1 LGSNLA
7 SLATAANCATY
18 GPCPANFITTQP
30 LSTALK
36 PFPFQTVGDSFGY
49 VANANYHAL
58 QASINMRPSHGLSF
72 MANYTWSK
80 SIDDGGTFRTGY
92 PIPAGTIAGEP
103 GVSWKAD
110 RIERSASTTNQPQHI
125 VVTGVYSLPFGRTV
139 LSHNAVERAIL
150 GGFKLSEVL
159 QMFSGSPMAVTGS
172 ACQTNPAQGTCYAN
186 YNPNFTGPVR
196 INGKWGQG
204 VTAADIQGCTG
215 CVDPVYIQPSVGS
228 TTTAPT
234 GPFIAPVAPSGQ
246 TSLLNNSAF
255 APAYTFANGART
267 APYGLYSPGNY
278 DLDLALVRSFPLHF
292 TEAASFDFRAEMY
305 NVTNHTWFSP
315 VSAQVGNAGFGEV
328 TVNAYQIRKAVQL
341 SARLNF

>member
-1 LGSNLA
+1 
-7 SLATAANCATY
+7 
-18 GPCPANFITTQP
+18 
-30 LSTALK
+30 
-36 PFPFQTVGDSFGY
+36 
-49 VANANYHAL
+49 L
-58 QASINMRPSHGLSF
+58 QATINMRPAHGLTF

-103 GVSWKAD
+103 NVSWKAD

-125 VVTGVYSLPFGRTV
+125 VVTGVYNLPFGRTV
-139 LSHNAVERAIL
+139 LAHNAVERAIL
-150 GGFKLSEVL
+150 GGFKLSEVF
-159 QMFSGSPMAVTGS
+159 QAFSGSPMAVTGS
-172 ACQTNPAQGTCYAN
+172 SCQTNPAQGTCYAN
-186 YNPNFTGPVR
+186 YNPNFSGSVR
-196 INGKWGQG
+196 QNGKWGQG
-204 VTAADIQGCTG
+204 VTAAEIAGAPGT
-215 CVDPVYIQPSVGS
+215 VDPLYIVPSAG
-228 TTTAPT
+228 TAAAPT
-234 GPFIAPVAPSGQ
+234 GPFIAPTLIS
-246 TSLLNNSAF
+246 TSSF
-255 APAYTFANGART
+255 TPAYTFANGART

-328 TVNAYQIRKAVQL
+328 TINAYQIRKAVQL